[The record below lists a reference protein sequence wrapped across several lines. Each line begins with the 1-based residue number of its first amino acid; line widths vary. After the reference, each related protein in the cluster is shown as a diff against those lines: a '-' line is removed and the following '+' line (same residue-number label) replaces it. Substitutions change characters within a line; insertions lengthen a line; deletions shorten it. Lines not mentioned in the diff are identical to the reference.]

1 VVLRVTA
8 KVEFAS
14 LVVLLVNLA
23 TVHWAAVASL
33 LGPIHG
39 CAYLLVIGA
48 AVRATRDV
56 RTRLLSIVPGVGG
69 LLAGRRLAT
78 LSEPAQT
85 SATAN

>member
-1 VVLRVTA
+1 VVLKVAAR
-8 KVEFAS
+8 VEFAS
-14 LVVLLVNLA
+14 LMVLLFNIA

-56 RTRLLSIVPGVGG
+56 RTRLLSIVPGIGG
-69 LLAGRRLAT
+69 LLAGRRLAS
-78 LSEPAQT
+78 LDEPVKT